1 MYYQWLG
8 SLKRSSQKK
17 KRVHAHRSVRLRLGR
32 GGNGCNFMLMTL
44 RYLQII
50 KGNERIMKT
59 SCIKYEKKTITF
71 STKHTPSLDK
81 NVADAIARKYFT
93 ISDVILQHT
102 RK

>member
-1 MYYQWLG
+1 
-8 SLKRSSQKK
+8 
-17 KRVHAHRSVRLRLGR
+17 
-32 GGNGCNFMLMTL
+32 MTL
-44 RYLQII
+44 RCLQII

-59 SCIKYEKKTITF
+59 SCIKYEKKKTITF

-102 RK
+102 RKW